1 MRAPGQKPLQRC
13 SWRCAT
19 STARLEEAV
28 DTFRAA
34 LTKRTRER
42 VPLGGARAQNK
53 SRQRAPSPGRDGA
66 CRDGRDLL
74 GSARL
79 RHTIMI

>member
-34 LTKRTRER
+34 LTKRTASACRSA
-42 VPLGGARAQNK
+42 G
-53 SRQRAPSPGRDGA
+53 PGR
-66 CRDGRDLL
+66 RTNL
-74 GSARL
+74 GNELQALAVTVLAAMAAICWVSARL
-79 RHTIMI
+79 RHTIAI